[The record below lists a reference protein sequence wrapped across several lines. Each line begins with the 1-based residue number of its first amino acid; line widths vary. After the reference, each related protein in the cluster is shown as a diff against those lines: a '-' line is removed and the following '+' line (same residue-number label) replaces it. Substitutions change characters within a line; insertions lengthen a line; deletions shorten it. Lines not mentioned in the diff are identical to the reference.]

1 MFLKQDM
8 TPFEGYIIQNTC
20 APKHIFS
27 TTLPFL
33 TLKNRLFKHA
43 VVPISFKNIL
53 LILLHQ
59 FFVGKPQIFLKSENG
74 KKERKSLF
82 LLLKYKMNC
91 LSMVLNFKCDS

>member
-43 VVPISFKNIL
+43 VVPISFKKHFINLTPSIFCWKTPNIFEKRKWKKRKEKF
-53 LILLHQ
+53 I
-59 FFVGKPQIFLKSENG
+59 FVTK
-74 KKERKSLF
+74 
-82 LLLKYKMNC
+82 
-91 LSMVLNFKCDS
+91 V